1 MPRELRVGTRIGEYE
16 IKRVLGQGGFGIT
29 YLAHDENLARDVAIK
44 EYFPR
49 EFAHR
54 EAGCTVVPSQDEQ
67 ERADFDWGMRHFVE
81 EARSLTRFR
90 HKNIVG
96 AIGFIRANGTA
107 YLVME
112 YCDGESLEALAK
124 RNGPL
129 PAHVLM
135 PIVNQLL
142 NALEEVHRGRLL
154 HLDVKPSNIFVKQD
168 GTVVLLDFG
177 SVRQAISSHTKSVMV
192 GSPGYA
198 APEQGS
204 NDVDARA
211 RGPWTDI
218 YGLGAT
224 LYRLMSGSRPLE
236 AMARLQDDRLV
247 ALSSLTEL
255 GYSSGLVDMVNA
267 SLKLKPL
274 DRPQSI
280 NELRKLTSSPPIYP
294 NPTPTTPPTSPSS
307 PPGKPFSWMP
317 FAALGILIVVFA
329 LVYGVQQEQSTTEE
343 PPPEAEVTPIDIP
356 PGDEPSSTP
365 TKNPEPVTDRPVAC
379 PEGQGFKEFDEG
391 TLTWDECFGVISSG
405 GYKFSGIWKKG
416 KKFDGTEIYADRESR
431 GDRYVG
437 RFKNNLRHGQGKYF
451 YVSGLRYEGS
461 WKDGQQNGRGIWRW
475 PDGDRFEGLFVDGE
489 SSGMGTHYFKNGDK
503 FVAMFRDNK
512 ANGLGTYFFKGGGK
526 FIGTYVDDLRN
537 GPGTEYDAAG
547 VVVVTGTWANGE
559 LQDPNNATGNLS
571 SEPTAPV
578 KNLYIDVKNSTPYK
592 VHYIYVKSTGS
603 ESWGSDR
610 LGQTT
615 LGVGETHRVRL
626 PNSRE
631 TVFDVRVCDEDRDEY
646 LIVRVNAETTNV
658 EVKLSDLTRSK
669 CIF

>member
-54 EAGCTVVPSQDEQ
+54 ETGCTVVPSQDEQ
-67 ERADFDWGMRHFVE
+67 ERADFDWGMRHFIE

-96 AIGFIRANGTA
+96 AIGFIRDNGTA

-124 RNGPL
+124 RVGPL
-129 PAHVLM
+129 PVHVLM

-142 NALEEVHRGRLL
+142 DALEEVHRVRLL

-224 LYRLMSGSRPLE
+224 LYRLMSGSRPQE
-236 AMARLQDDRLV
+236 AMARLQDDRLL

-267 SLKLKPL
+267 SLRLKPH
-274 DRPQSI
+274 DRPQSV
-280 NELRKLTSSPPIYP
+280 NELRKLASSPNIYP
-294 NPTPTTPPTSPSS
+294 NPTPNPSPDS
-307 PPGKPFSWMP
+307 PPASPTEQPFSWMHY
-317 FAALGILIVVFA
+317 AALTCAASGVIYLIVIA
-329 LVYGVQQEQSTTEE
+329 LSTTEE
-343 PPPEAEVTPIDIP
+343 SPTVVEVPPTDIL

-365 TKNPEPVTDRPVAC
+365 RENPEPVTDRPVVC
-379 PEGQGFKEFDEG
+379 PEGQGFKEYAEG
-391 TLTWDECFGVISSG
+391 TLTWDECFGVVSSG

-416 KKFDGTEIYADRESR
+416 KKFDGTEVYADAESR
-431 GDRYVG
+431 GHRYVGRFKDNLRHGEGKSFYTNGDRYVG
-437 RFKNNLRHGQGKYF
+437 RFKDNLPHGEGKYF
-451 YVSGLRYEGS
+451 WTDGDRYEGS
-461 WKDGQQNGRGIWRW
+461 WESGKRSGRGTYT
-475 PDGDRFEGLFVDGE
+475 FK
-489 SSGMGTHYFKNGDK
+489 SGNK
-503 FVAMFRDNK
+503 FVGMYRDDK
-512 ANGLGTYFFKGGGK
+512 E
-526 FIGTYVDDLRN
+526 N
-537 GPGTEYDAAG
+537 GPGILYDAAG
-547 VVVVTGTWANGE
+547 VVVLTGTWANGE
-559 LQDPNNATGNLS
+559 LQDPNNSTGNAS
-571 SEPTAPV
+571 PGAAASA
-578 KNLYIDVKNSTPYK
+578 KNLYIDVTNSTAY
-592 VHYIYVKSTGS
+592 VFHYIYVKSRGS
-603 ESWGSDR
+603 DSWGSDR
-610 LGQTT
+610 LGETIV
-615 LGVGETHRVRL
+615 LEVGETYRVQL
-626 PNSRE
+626 PNSLE
-631 TVFDVRVCDEDRDEY
+631 TIFDVRVCDGGLNEY
-646 LIVRVNAETTNV
+646 LRLGVNAETSNV
-658 EVKLSDLTRSK
+658 EVKLTDLTHSK
-669 CIF
+669 CIL